1 MNKQILLTALLILA
15 PLSTAQATVY
25 AGADLRLDSVDQ
37 KNTASEN
44 YPESTIGPG
53 IHLGDRF
60 TFGAVELGYSTTH
73 KAFQQTELRFNR
85 LTGDGIGYVPLGGML
100 NLLVTAGLSETNFG
114 ASSYTHKG
122 YTQDGIAKT
131 TRVSTTLLHG
141 NEFDWR
147 AGAGFSL
154 DFGHGYEFHVIG
166 RYEPLAMRGLSN
178 YALSMDTGF
187 NIDLN

>member
-1 MNKQILLTALLILA
+1 MNKQTLLAALLILA
-15 PLSTAQATVY
+15 PLSAAQAAVY
-25 AGADLRLDSVDQ
+25 AGADLLLDSVDM
-37 KNTASEN
+37 KNTAPEN
-44 YPESTIGPG
+44 YSESTIGPG

-60 TFGAVELGYSTTH
+60 AFGAVELGYSTTR
-73 KAFQQTELRFNR
+73 KTFQDTDLRFNR

-114 ASSYTHKG
+114 ASSFTHKG
-122 YTQDGIAKT
+122 YTQDNVAKT
-131 TRVSTTLLHG
+131 TRVATTLLHG

-147 AGAGFSL
+147 AGTGFSFA
-154 DFGHGYEFHVIG
+154 FGNGYEFHVIG